1 MTQPIFII
9 TGKVGSGKSTR
20 LAELAEALRAR
31 GISVDGFLCRGE
43 LSSGERSGYNLVNLR
58 NGAEIIFAS
67 RDSHEGWPAYGRFF
81 FNPEAFTEG
90 ENIIRKAIERKRKLL
105 IIDEVGPLEIEGR
118 GWAKMIDLVCKED
131 GIVQIWVVRE
141 RILDRV
147 MEKWS
152 IPGDRVI
159 HMGREDEELTLKKI
173 LADVRNDE
181 SHQAAQSRS

>member
-1 MTQPIFII
+1 
-9 TGKVGSGKSTR
+9 
-20 LAELAEALRAR
+20 
-31 GISVDGFLCRGE
+31 
-43 LSSGERSGYNLVNLR
+43 
-58 NGAEIIFAS
+58 
-67 RDSHEGWPAYGRFF
+67 
-81 FNPEAFTEG
+81 
-90 ENIIRKAIERKRKLL
+90 
-105 IIDEVGPLEIEGR
+105 
-118 GWAKMIDLVCKED
+118 MIDLVCKED